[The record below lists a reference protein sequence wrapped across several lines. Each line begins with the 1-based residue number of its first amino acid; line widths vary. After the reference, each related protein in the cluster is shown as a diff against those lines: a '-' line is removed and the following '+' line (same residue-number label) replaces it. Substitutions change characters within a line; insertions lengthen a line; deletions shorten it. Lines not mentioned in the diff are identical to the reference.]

1 MSIPT
6 YVEGFPQDG
15 SSLGNTRVQ
24 IRNNLDGTFETL
36 AVDHIDNNGSPGG
49 KPPGYHNVIHFQ
61 DQGNLYTTPPTVSGV
76 TQMYTNTKNS
86 IQQLMLESTG
96 GNAWQQTNMI
106 DSQYATFGTR
116 SGWTYLPG
124 GLVLQYGSESVAAPP
139 PESHTTLV
147 TLPFAFNHSIFNVQ
161 VTASYTGT
169 APTANELFL
178 SVFIVDAQNFKV
190 FTNTP
195 SSQFNGFYWQAIG
208 TMI

>member
-36 AVDHIDNNGSPGG
+36 AVDHIDNNGNPGG

-86 IQQLMLESTG
+86 IQQVMLESTG

-106 DSQYATFGTR
+106 DAQYATFGTKP
-116 SGWTYLPG
+116 GWTYLPG
-124 GLVLQYGSESVAAPP
+124 GLVLQYGSASATNGAV
-139 PESHTTLV
+139 TTPI
-147 TLPFAFNHSIFNVQ
+147 TLPFAFNHAIFNVQ
-161 VTASYTGT
+161 VTASYTGS
-169 APTANELFL
+169 PPSANQLFL
-178 SVFIVDAQNFKV
+178 AVFIVDSEHFNV

-195 SSQFNGFYWQAIG
+195 SGQFNGFYWQALG